1 MNKLNIF
8 LTGAIVAIA
17 LFAFT
22 SKGTDATET
31 TKPAGTWQFTSFT
44 VVESIIPNG
53 MGRSRIINALET
65 RSYKDFTTVR
75 TEDDNERN
83 KSDRDEIRVKNFEET
98 KLLNF
103 FNIGG
108 IRFQNIAANDAVISD
123 KVTTM
128 LNEGWEIVNVVSGV
142 ESKGSADD
150 SDGIYI
156 TRFYFKKQI

>member
-1 MNKLNIF
+1 MNTLNKFSLPIAVV
-8 LTGAIVAIA
+8 LLAVA

-22 SKGTDATET
+22 ESKS
-31 TKPAGTWQFTSFT
+31 PAPVAAYEFTSFT

-53 MGRSRIINALET
+53 LGRSRLINALET
-65 RSYKDFTTVR
+65 RNYKDFTSVR
-75 TEDDNERN
+75 TEEDNERN

-103 FNIGG
+103 FNLGG
-108 IRFQNIAANDAVISD
+108 IRFQNIAANDAIINN

-128 LNEGWEIVNVVSGV
+128 MNEGWELVSITAGV
-142 ESKGSADD
+142 ESVGSKDD

-156 TRFYFKKQI
+156 TRFYFKRAQ

>member
-1 MNKLNIF
+1 MKNFNFLNLSIAVIA
-8 LTGAIVAIA
+8 LSAA

-22 SKGTDATET
+22 AN
-31 TKPAGTWQFTSFT
+31 KPAPPAQYEFTSFT
-44 VVESIIPNG
+44 VVESIVPNG
-53 MGRSRIINALET
+53 LGRSRLINALEERDYREFT
-65 RSYKDFTTVR
+65 SVRSE
-75 TEDDNERN
+75 EDNTRN

-108 IRFQNIAANDAVISD
+108 IRFQNIAANDAIVRS

-128 LNEGWEIVNVVSGV
+128 LNDGWQIVSIVSGV
-142 ESKGSADD
+142 ESVGSKDD

-156 TRFYFKKQI
+156 TRFYFQRAK